1 MKKVVHGSFT
11 WWGVD
16 KEQAWLNEKIKQG
29 WLLCDVRFMK
39 YTFEPCEPD
48 SYEIC
53 AVLLEKD
60 AKTEASKDYI
70 SFVEET
76 GATYIGARGSI
87 AFFCKKKGD
96 KPFELFSDRA
106 SWLKYYRHIRDN
118 MRWFLAICVLFLAND
133 ILTVIGLCRGDTSMW
148 AFDLLLLAVHVWF
161 YCLVFPGYLKVR
173 KLIRRLEQD
182 EDIFEA

>member
-39 YTFEPCEPD
+39 YTFEPCDPD

-53 AVLLEKD
+53 AVLLEKG
-60 AKTEASKDYI
+60 AKTEASKEYI

-96 KPFELFSDRA
+96 QPFELFSDRA
-106 SWLKYYRHIRDN
+106 SWLKYYRYIKKN
-118 MRWFLAICVLFLAND
+118 MRWAIALCVIMFVCDALA
-133 ILTVIGLCRGDTSMW
+133 VIDLCRGETSTW
-148 AFDLLLLAVHVWF
+148 ALDLFGFAVHVWF
-161 YCLVFPGYLKVR
+161 YCLVFPGYYR
-173 KLIRRLEQD
+173 ICKLVRRLKRD
-182 EDIFEA
+182 ENIFES

>member
-39 YTFEPCEPD
+39 YTFEPCDPD

-53 AVLLEKD
+53 TVLLEKG
-60 AKTEASKDYI
+60 AKTEASKEYI

-96 KPFELFSDRA
+96 QPFELFSDRA
-106 SWLKYYRHIRDN
+106 SWLKYYRYIKKSIRW
-118 MRWFLAICVLFLAND
+118 MIALCVLFLLRDA
-133 ILTVIGLCRGDTSMW
+133 LVVIDLCIGETRTWVLELVM
-148 AFDLLLLAVHVWF
+148 FLIHVWF
-161 YCLVFPGYLKVR
+161 YCLVFSGYYR
-173 KLIRRLEQD
+173 ICKLVRRLERD
-182 EDIFEA
+182 ENIFES

>member
-1 MKKVVHGSFT
+1 MKKVVRRSYT

-29 WLLCDVRFMK
+29 WLLSEVRNGK
-39 YTFEPCEPD
+39 YTFEPCDPD

-87 AFFCKKKGD
+87 AYFCKKKGD
-96 KPFELFSDRA
+96 QPFELFSDRA
-106 SWLKYYRHIRDN
+106 SWLKYYRYIKKRIRW
-118 MRWFLAICVLFLAND
+118 MIALCVLFL
-133 ILTVIGLCRGDTSMW
+133 LRG
-148 AFDLLLLAVHVWF
+148 ALAVIDLCIGENGTWVLELVILVIHVWF
-161 YCLVFPGYLKVR
+161 CCLVFSGYYR
-173 KLIRRLEQD
+173 ICKLVRRLERD
-182 EDIFEA
+182 ENIFES